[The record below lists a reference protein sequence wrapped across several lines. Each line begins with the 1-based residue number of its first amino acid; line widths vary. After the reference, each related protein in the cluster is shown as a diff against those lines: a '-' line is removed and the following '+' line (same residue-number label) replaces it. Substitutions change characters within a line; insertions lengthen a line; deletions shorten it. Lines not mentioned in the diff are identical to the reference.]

1 MCGSCASVRQVGAQD
16 LESQHGCVTM
26 PVYELAEY
34 IGCVVSVCV
43 LFVLQRGPKRPNSQ
57 QAQPRAE
64 APASTQGKQKA
75 QHAGATSQANCNTCC
90 VLFVCLGFLY
100 HAGVD
105 ISVPS
110 NVLPCRAV

>member
-64 APASTQGKQKA
+64 APASTQARKASKQVPS
-75 QHAGATSQANCNTCC
+75 GLCC
-90 VLFVCLGFLY
+90 SSPFRPLCHRWVDCP
-100 HAGVD
+100 GVD
-105 ISVPS
+105 VSGHGVLTGLPVSVI
-110 NVLPCRAV
+110 